1 MWGRPQWFVP
11 EASLED
17 LGLPQWGPVV
27 EVVQLLGSQWFWQH
41 QVLRGVGRLGS
52 SRYSALEGYDN
63 QYWPV
68 HSSILAWKTPM
79 TENPGRPQSTESQR
93 AEHDRSDPVCI
104 DAKLFFF
111 FSLWQLCPCEGW
123 AWRWCSCLGHGDPGC
138 TKRPGTWMASAP
150 GVMALLESFFEPL
163 IAGDQKA
170 SLVNLSP

>member
-1 MWGRPQWFVP
+1 
-11 EASLED
+11 
-17 LGLPQWGPVV
+17 V

-41 QVLRGVGRLGS
+41 QVLRGVGGLGS

-111 FSLWQLCPCEGW
+111 FFHCGS
-123 AWRWCSCLGHGDPGC
+123 
-138 TKRPGTWMASAP
+138 SAP
-150 GVMALLESFFEPL
+150 VRVEREGGAAAWVTGTLAAPSAQGYGWPQPQELWPY
-163 IAGDQKA
+163 
-170 SLVNLSP
+170 